1 LIDALISPWLLLSLS
16 EIAAAVFVVFL
27 GGAVRGATGFG
38 GAMVM
43 TLPLSIFFKPAEAIL
58 AVLFLELL
66 GPVTILRTALSAVI
80 QNKSAKNTFLLIAVT
95 ALLILPLGIWLQNY
109 LDQHRITYVMACVIL
124 VCALALIFRFPKN
137 LLNTKFRSIT
147 TGAISGLMVALT
159 GIGGAPVVL
168 YIHASESNPQ
178 LARFFLML
186 YVTTISVLMIGAS
199 IILLPVGASS
209 LLIAFVMM
217 PIFFTGTLIGYQ
229 LTSRFSGPVMKSISL
244 WLLVIGSSAYVIRVS
259 LVV

>member
-1 LIDALISPWLLLSLS
+1 MIDALLSPWLVLSLS
-16 EIAAAVFVVFL
+16 QVATTVFIVLL

-43 TLPLSIFFKPAEAIL
+43 TLPLSIFFNPAEAIL

-66 GPVTILRTALSAVI
+66 GPVTMLRTALSAVTRDR
-80 QNKSAKNTFLLIAVT
+80 SAKNTFLLIALT
-95 ALLILPLGIWLQNY
+95 ALLILPVGIWLQNH

-124 VCALALIFRFPKN
+124 IAALALIFRFPKN
-137 LLNTKFRSIT
+137 LLNTKFRSVT
-147 TGAISGLMVALT
+147 TGAISGLMIALT
-159 GIGGAPVVL
+159 GIGAAPVVL
-168 YIHASESNPQ
+168 YIHASEKNPQ

-186 YVTTISVLMIGAS
+186 YVTTISVMMIGAS
-199 IILLPVGASS
+199 FILLPVGISS

-229 LTSRFSGPVMKSISL
+229 LSSRFSGSVMKSISL
-244 WLLVIGSSAYVIRVS
+244 WLLVFGSSVYIITVS
-259 LVV
+259 LIV